1 MSLIEKRQSSA
12 AGLRIPNLTACGGVL
27 AIVGGAGHT
36 VTAAV
41 YRRDVWSQ
49 VIDDGPVKALSL
61 HPSAD
66 QLAAAEAFWFSLGS
80 FGIPLLL
87 LGSVVT
93 WLTRRGQRVPGWLGL
108 GIAGWAL
115 LLAPLG
121 GFDLGSMLILL
132 MGVLIAAGA
141 RQSR

>member
-1 MSLIEKRQSSA
+1 MVGMSL
-12 AGLRIPNLTACGGVL
+12 LPNLTTCGGVL
-27 AIVGGAGHT
+27 AVVGGAGHT
-36 VTAAV
+36 VTAAL

-49 VIDDGPVKALSL
+49 IIDDGLIKAISL

-66 QLAAAEAFWFSLGS
+66 ELPAAEAFWFSLGS
-80 FGIPLLL
+80 FGVPLLL

-93 WLTRRGQRVPGWLGL
+93 WLSRQGRRVPGWVGL

-115 LLAPLG
+115 LLVPLG
-121 GFDLGSMLILL
+121 GFDLGSTLILL

-141 RQSR
+141 RQNR